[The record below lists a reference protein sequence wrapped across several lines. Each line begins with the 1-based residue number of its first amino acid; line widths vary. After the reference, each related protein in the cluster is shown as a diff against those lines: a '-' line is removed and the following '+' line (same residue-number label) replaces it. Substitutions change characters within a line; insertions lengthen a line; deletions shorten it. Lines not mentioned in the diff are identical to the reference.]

1 MNINYENISIGAH
14 PDDIEIFM
22 YGFLSVCLKRG
33 DEIYTIIE
41 LMVLQEMLEKKI

>member
-1 MNINYENISIGAH
+1 MNINYENISYWRT

-33 DEIYTIIE
+33 DEIYTMIATDGSAE
-41 LMVLQEMLEKKI
+41 NFRKKI